1 MFINGLCNK
10 ERMILRCLAVET
22 KVIKGKFSKLM
33 SYIVFSFTLKGKI
46 FLVRLPDACRK
57 FSLGSKK
64 NRVSFAIS
72 ENITFFDK
80 TPSLSVVSFHFEA
93 PFCYPSRQV
102 LFGFQFTS
110 RLIIFYK
117 FQCYFGQGNV
127 QTKV

>member
-64 NRVSFAIS
+64 IVSFAIS

-80 TPSLSVVSFHFEA
+80 TPSLSVVSF
-93 PFCYPSRQV
+93 Q
-102 LFGFQFTS
+102 TS
-110 RLIIFYK
+110 TVWFPVHL
-117 FQCYFGQGNV
+117 
-127 QTKV
+127 

>member
-33 SYIVFSFTLKGKI
+33 SYIVFSFTLKGKF

-64 NRVSFAIS
+64 IKCPSQSLKI
-72 ENITFFDK
+72 
-80 TPSLSVVSFHFEA
+80 SLSLTKLHLFRLFLSILKHLFVIHPDKYCLVSSS
-93 PFCYPSRQV
+93 P
-102 LFGFQFTS
+102 LG
-110 RLIIFYK
+110 
-117 FQCYFGQGNV
+117 
-127 QTKV
+127 

>member
-33 SYIVFSFTLKGKI
+33 SYIVFSFTLKGKF

-64 NRVSFAIS
+64 IVSFAFS

-93 PFCYPSRQV
+93 PFCYPSRQI

-117 FQCYFGQGNV
+117 FQCYFGRSNV

>member
-33 SYIVFSFTLKGKI
+33 SYIVFSFTLKGKF

-64 NRVSFAIS
+64 IVSFAFS

-80 TPSLSVVSFHFEA
+80 TPSLSAVSFHFEA

-117 FQCYFGQGNV
+117 FQCYFGRGNV